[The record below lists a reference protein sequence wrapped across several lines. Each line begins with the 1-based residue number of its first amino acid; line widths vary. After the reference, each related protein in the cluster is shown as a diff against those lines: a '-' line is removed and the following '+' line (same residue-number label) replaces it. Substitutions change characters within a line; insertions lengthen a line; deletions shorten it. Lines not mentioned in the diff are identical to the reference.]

1 MLFTIGDTSS
11 LGMNRSLTEGGSGR
25 LVLLLC
31 IVFTIV
37 QLYAPNLALLNQ
49 LFVLDAEFK
58 DFVVI
63 TTSEE
68 SSFVFKNHETPRL
81 TVMMSDIHDLSAS
94 TVNIDSLNST
104 VVMTNSDL
112 AIQDVKSRSLIVLLK
127 VDLSDKFVCTIS
139 GCENRAHVIFAYGYK
154 SSLVASNLSAFASVC
169 FDNKLKF
176 LFLIPKMDT
185 TIGSTGIAD
194 SILIKG
200 CRVKL
205 SLLELCTEGTVSEQL
220 FARVS
225 WVPEL
230 KRSRSDRNKFEISR
244 LLGPLNLINRIRS
257 SRELH
262 EHLLSVDIVD
272 VHDVVIA
279 LVNSGNIL
287 LARTDGESRTTLSFG
302 SQTEVSKRFHGIC
315 IPNMDRGHL
324 AAFSGCNDVP
334 SLTSSNIDA
343 SNVILMEWP
352 VFLVLISILFFLYAS
367 KELLLASLKVLNDSE
382 CGTRENDLVVVFSE
396 MEHVLVSITSE
407 PMDVINLIKAVWLL
421 IVSFLLVFRPNFGNL
436 FQEVLNWFLFYG
448 TSWLI

>member
-139 GCENRAHVIFAYGYK
+139 G
-154 SSLVASNLSAFASVC
+154 
-169 FDNKLKF
+169 
-176 LFLIPKMDT
+176 
-185 TIGSTGIAD
+185 
-194 SILIKG
+194 
-200 CRVKL
+200 
-205 SLLELCTEGTVSEQL
+205 
-220 FARVS
+220 
-225 WVPEL
+225 
-230 KRSRSDRNKFEISR
+230 SDCK
-244 LLGPLNLINRIRS
+244 
-257 SRELH
+257 
-262 EHLLSVDIVD
+262 
-272 VHDVVIA
+272 
-279 LVNSGNIL
+279 
-287 LARTDGESRTTLSFG
+287 
-302 SQTEVSKRFHGIC
+302 
-315 IPNMDRGHL
+315 
-324 AAFSGCNDVP
+324 
-334 SLTSSNIDA
+334 
-343 SNVILMEWP
+343 
-352 VFLVLISILFFLYAS
+352 
-367 KELLLASLKVLNDSE
+367 
-382 CGTRENDLVVVFSE
+382 
-396 MEHVLVSITSE
+396 
-407 PMDVINLIKAVWLL
+407 
-421 IVSFLLVFRPNFGNL
+421 
-436 FQEVLNWFLFYG
+436 
-448 TSWLI
+448 